1 MKYEI
6 VRGKTGAFD
15 HIRFIDGKFIGVSVL
30 GNDQSPAFT
39 GSAFFE
45 KLNPADFRGK
55 EMDIT
60 LPDFIKLSW
69 GEKGTLV
76 SDALYAAYG
85 DSYLWI
91 VDCYDRY
98 VVYMAYDAEA
108 GKTLLYK
115 ERYTID
121 GDVVTL
127 EGSRVKVHPSY
138 EEIPEVEPEPIPT
151 PAPSPEMEK
160 EETPAA
166 TEMKKKKEE
175 EEIPA
180 PAPTPEKEEEET
192 PPEKE
197 EEEIPPE
204 TEEEETPAAESIE
217 QDPAQAEASKLS
229 SLDAPEKEPKDA
241 TISASVSAALSD
253 SERIELEAYRKKEK
267 EELISQYSDMIPEE
281 ELAVLRD
288 KIDDFTKDNL
298 TNQLNTLFVKYS
310 REQQKKTAANMSK
323 GVFWLPPAGTPAH
336 DEKAAYAAEI
346 ARLLNK

>member
-1 MKYEI
+1 MELDPDSVKYEI
-6 VRGKTGAFD
+6 VRGKNGAFD

-45 KLNPADFRGK
+45 KLNLADFRGK

-98 VVYMAYDAEA
+98 VVYRAYDAEA

-138 EEIPEVEPEPIPT
+138 EEIPEVEPEPT
-151 PAPSPEMEK
+151 PSPEMEK
-160 EETPAA
+160 EEAPAA
-166 TEMKKKKEE
+166 TDMEKEE

-180 PAPTPEKEEEET
+180 PAPEVDV
-192 PPEKE
+192 
-197 EEEIPPE
+197 
-204 TEEEETPAAESIE
+204 AESIV

-267 EELISQYSDMIPEE
+267 ENLISQYSDMIPEE